1 MLQGTILAY
10 DLHNTKKRRNS
21 YLYRDIVQ
29 FLRQYMF
36 RNGGGSEWNGLY
48 EDCSSIRFFFCRDAM
63 LLKVVVFP
71 VGLCAFLM
79 SLWFP
84 YNREQSSGR
93 EQVKQ
98 SKKCGDGLESKPPY
112 LSILLFL
119 SHSQKSKAESFP
131 SYYSLVI
138 GHWDTQ
144 SSALDIEY
152 LPMLILDMTYKPHI
166 ARRNVHSYGLH
177 SQQEC
182 TFLRAMQPV
191 DQHLDIDLLQT

>member
-1 MLQGTILAY
+1 MLWGTILTY
-10 DLHNTKKRRNS
+10 DLHNTKKRRSS

-119 SHSQKSKAESFP
+119 SHSQKSKAKSFLSTYP
-131 SYYSLVI
+131 DEKKVRISQEKYLLTGSPLSYHLTVPDNLLSQ
-138 GHWDTQ
+138 HWLAGNSKGNQLTD
-144 SSALDIEY
+144 S
-152 LPMLILDMTYKPHI
+152 
-166 ARRNVHSYGLH
+166 
-177 SQQEC
+177 
-182 TFLRAMQPV
+182 FLA
-191 DQHLDIDLLQT
+191 